1 MNLDRDLIRRRFLE
15 PETRD
20 GYFIDGKMKSVW
32 KVQMD
37 MLEEFLRICKKHNL
51 KCFGI
56 GGTLLGAVRHKGY
69 IPWDDDVDL
78 AMPRKDYDIFCKVAC
93 KELKPPYFFQNFET
107 DTLFH
112 EGFSKIRNPNTTQIT
127 KWAREH
133 RIICNQGICIDIF
146 PLDCVSDKK
155 TMERRCRIEGYLRK
169 LRSTTTLPRTRNPRR
184 FILSVISW
192 IVRKTLGNVLISRI
206 RESIYRFYDRRNTG
220 VVGLLTFRL
229 DYEKCWWEQSCFDN
243 IIEVPYEYI
252 DMPIPAEYDKILS
265 VQYGDWQ
272 KPVKGASQHTEIF
285 FDVDRPYTVY
295 LKKWGYI
302 K

>member
-1 MNLDRDLIRRRFLE
+1 M
-15 PETRD
+15 
-20 GYFIDGKMKSVW
+20 
-32 KVQMD
+32 
-37 MLEEFLRICKKHNL
+37 
-51 KCFGI
+51 
-56 GGTLLGAVRHKGY
+56 
-69 IPWDDDVDL
+69 
-78 AMPRKDYDIFCKVAC
+78 
-93 KELKPPYFFQNFET
+93 
-107 DTLFH
+107 
-112 EGFSKIRNPNTTQIT
+112 
-127 KWAREH
+127 
-133 RIICNQGICIDIF
+133 
-146 PLDCVSDKK
+146 
-155 TMERRCRIEGYLRK
+155 RK

-184 FILSVISW
+184 FILGVISW
-192 IVRKTLGNVLISRI
+192 IVRKTFGNVLISRI
-206 RESIYRFYDRRNTG
+206 RESIYRFYNRRNTG